1 MAARMSGR
9 LRRIIISHLSL
20 ALSLTLEN
28 RLREVG
34 AASSGW
40 DEGGDWN
47 WSTLGPL
54 ALLVAIIFAFFV
66 PWPWNILVVLGG
78 VLAEIGEV
86 IWGRRLARRW
96 RPHTG
101 AEAMIGMRAEV
112 VSPCRPTGQVRVN
125 GELWEATCE
134 EGAGVGDV
142 VIVRGIDGLTLL
154 IDLAPKGPGT

>member
-1 MAARMSGR
+1 MSGR

-20 ALSLTLEN
+20 AISLPLEN
-28 RLREVG
+28 RSLNRG

-40 DEGGDWN
+40 DEGSDQD
-47 WSTLGPL
+47 WSTLGRL

-78 VLAEIGEV
+78 VLVEIGEV

-125 GELWEATCE
+125 GELWEATCSE
-134 EGAGVGDV
+134 DAGVGDET
-142 VIVRGIDGLTLL
+142 IVRGIDGLTLL
-154 IDLAPKGPGT
+154 VDLAPKGAGP